1 MNEFVGSSFPLL
13 SLLFGAFGVSFHRGP
28 ESGVGTYFRLCVSFE
43 WCASH
48 IFFASSVRLLE
59 PRVLLTYHISR
70 VEYIS
75 YLRSSYCYVEPN
87 TTITKTTQHKNT
99 QQQQPTILCFMDNM
113 L

>member
-13 SLLFGAFGVSFHRGP
+13 SLSSVRSIRSIIPPWSRVRRWDVFSFVR
-28 ESGVGTYFRLCVSFE
+28 
-43 WCASH
+43 
-48 IFFASSVRLLE
+48 VRLLE